1 MSSIAIWFKTYAVTH
16 GMNFLW
22 AIVILVVG
30 WLVVKKLRTLVAKV
44 MRKAGMDETL
54 VTFLNNMIYIL
65 LLVFVVVAA
74 LNQVGFATTSI
85 VAILGASTLAVAL
98 SLQGSLANLAAG
110 VIIIIMRPFKVG
122 DAVEAAGTFGVV
134 QRMTILTT
142 QLLSPDGKVIYVPN
156 SKLVGD
162 NVINY
167 SANELRRVDLVAG
180 VGYEADLAKVK
191 QVLEQILADEPLV
204 LKDPAPTVAV
214 SELADSSVNLVVR
227 PWVKNADYWNAY
239 FALTEAIK
247 LRLDSEG
254 INIPYPQRDL
264 HLVGGWPEA
273 PGKKAAG

>member
-1 MSSIAIWFKTYAVTH
+1 MNSIAIWFKTYAVTH

-30 WLVVKKLRTLVAKV
+30 WLVVKKLRTLIAKV

-122 DAVEAAGTFGVV
+122 DSVEAAGTFGVV

-273 PGKKAAG
+273 LGQKAAG